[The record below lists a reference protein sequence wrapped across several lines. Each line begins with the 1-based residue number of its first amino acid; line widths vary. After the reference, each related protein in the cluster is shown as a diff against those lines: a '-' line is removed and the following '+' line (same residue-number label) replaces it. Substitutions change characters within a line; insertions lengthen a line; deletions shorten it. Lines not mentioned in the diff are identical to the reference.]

1 MVSFPS
7 VDHEAYEEEILVA
20 DKQVIAG
27 KIEKNKKLESNENAK
42 REKCLKI
49 KPCS

>member
-1 MVSFPS
+1 MISFPS

-27 KIEKNKKLESNENAK
+27 KVEKDKKTGIK
-42 REKCLKI
+42 RKR
-49 KPCS
+49 